1 MAAGAAS
8 ATSLES
14 PKIPM
19 MVGFGL
25 EVVCKVFYGV
35 KKLRLVGL
43 LAFPVLSY
51 LQYYWFITIT
61 GWQNIKFKG
70 AEEHKRII
78 SQIFLLL
85 TYSSVVLK
93 WSSSIVE

>member
-19 MVGFGL
+19 MVGSEL

-35 KKLRLVGL
+35 KRNKDLWGL
-43 LAFPVLSY
+43 LAFPV
-51 LQYYWFITIT
+51 
-61 GWQNIKFKG
+61 
-70 AEEHKRII
+70 II
-78 SQIFLLL
+78 SAVLLGHYYHWL
-85 TYSSVVLK
+85 
-93 WSSSIVE
+93 VEYKVIKGI

>member
-19 MVGFGL
+19 MVGSGL

-35 KKLRLVGL
+35 KR
-43 LAFPVLSY
+43 
-51 LQYYWFITIT
+51 
-61 GWQNIKFKG
+61 IKTCGGF
-70 AEEHKRII
+70 
-78 SQIFLLL
+78 
-85 TYSSVVLK
+85 
-93 WSSSIVE
+93 

>member
-35 KKLRLVGL
+35 KRIKTRGGFQLFRFYHICSVTGSLQS
-43 LAFPVLSY
+43 LA
-51 LQYYWFITIT
+51 
-61 GWQNIKFKG
+61 GRIKS
-70 AEEHKRII
+70 
-78 SQIFLLL
+78 SQGYIEF
-85 TYSSVVLK
+85 
-93 WSSSIVE
+93 

>member
-19 MVGFGL
+19 MVGSGF

-35 KKLRLVGL
+35 KRIKTRG
-43 LAFPVLSY
+43 APSFSG
-51 LQYYWFITIT
+51 FIIHICSIT
-61 GWQNIKFKG
+61 GSLQSLAG
-70 AEEHKRII
+70 RI
-78 SQIFLLL
+78 
-85 TYSSVVLK
+85 
-93 WSSSIVE
+93 